1 MSGKSIISNDHLT
14 AIGNAIRYK
23 NGTDTT
29 YYPSE
34 MADAIRSIEGIIP
47 TGSIEISAN
56 DTYDVTEYASAVVD
70 VQPDLRQIAVNEN
83 GEYQPDGF
91 DGYSSVTVDVEP
103 VLETLSC
110 TENGLYLPETGV
122 DGFNRVNVN
131 VPQPSGS
138 IEITENG
145 TYDVASKETAI
156 VNVRSDVLYELDLTK
171 SIAEEKEG
179 VIKTFVESGSGHIA
193 PSITP
198 TGLAFTEA
206 TQRLFL
212 GDLDL
217 IGKTLEIDVV
227 SMDFQG
233 NGNRHIRF
241 LTNGMT
247 GTSGFGLLIYRA
259 NAGGNTGWSAY
270 EGSWLGKWFSD
281 DAENLNRNIFSG
293 KTISL
298 KFYDDNKIELYLDG
312 VLKGTQTTA
321 LPQTQY
327 AIGACASLNQDSG
340 DQIYNAVISA
350 VRVRKNT

>member
-122 DGFNRVNVN
+122 DGFNRVSV
-131 VPQPSGS
+131 
-138 IEITENG
+138 
-145 TYDVASKETAI
+145 DVKSNI
-156 VNVRSDVLYELDLTK
+156 LFSLDLTK
-171 SIAEEKEG
+171 SIVDEVTGLAFTR
-179 VIKTFVESGSGHIA
+179 ISSNSGYTN
-193 PSITP
+193 PTITP
-198 TGLAFTEA
+198 TGLAFTEP
-206 TQRLFL
+206 TQRLYL
-212 GDLDL
+212 GEFDL
-217 IGKTLEIDVV
+217 IGKTVEIDVA

-233 NGNRHIRF
+233 DESRHSRF
-241 LTNGMT
+241 FVDGK
-247 GTSGFGLLIYRA
+247 GGSQGFGLLIYRS
-259 NAGGNTGWSAY
+259 GVGWSGYETGWQ
-270 EGSWLGKWFSD
+270 GPWFSD
-281 DAENLNRNIFSG
+281 ASEQLNRNLFDG
-293 KTISL
+293 KTVAL
-298 KFYDDNKIELYLDG
+298 KFYEDNKIELYLDG
-312 VLKGTQTTA
+312 VLKGTKTIVF
-321 LPQTQY
+321 PQNARYY
-327 AIGACASLNQDSG
+327 AIGACEDSSPQTG
-340 DQIYNAVISA
+340 DQIYNTVISA
-350 VRVRKNT
+350 VRIRKNT

>member
-145 TYDVASKETAI
+145 TYDVTDYTSAVVA
-156 VNVRSDVLYELDLTK
+156 VPDQYL
-171 SIAEEKEG
+171 IAEWTE
-179 VIKTFVESGSGHIA
+179 ESEN
-193 PSITP
+193 
-198 TGLAFTEA
+198 LAFCNYWTDKIPNRDENNYNYIL
-206 TQRLFL
+206 LFYEN
-212 GDLDL
+212 
-217 IGKTLEIDVV
+217 THA
-227 SMDFQG
+227 
-233 NGNRHIRF
+233 NGVQ
-241 LTNGMT
+241 
-247 GTSGFGLLIYRA
+247 LLIY
-259 NAGGNTGWSAY
+259 G
-270 EGSWLGKWFSD
+270 
-281 DAENLNRNIFSG
+281 
-293 KTISL
+293 L
-298 KFYDDNKIELYLDG
+298 KSNGE
-312 VLKGTQTTA
+312 
-321 LPQTQY
+321 
-327 AIGACASLNQDSG
+327 
-340 DQIYNAVISA
+340 VIA
-350 VRVRKNT
+350 VRFNNFRVIDNMKPNDSNIYALYVSAGTRVRLFKIPKTT